1 MFQNAIQ
8 EGKVKPLNTTVYE
21 ASELEKAMRYL
32 GSGKHTGKVVIKL
45 RANETDIQTLP
56 ISYYPKVYCN
66 PDQVY
71 ILVGGLGGFGLELA
85 DWLVIRGC
93 RKLVFSSTR
102 GISKP
107 YQEYRIK

>member
-1 MFQNAIQ
+1 MFQRAI
-8 EGKVKPLNTTVYE
+8 EDGMIKPLNTTVYE
-21 ASELEKAMRYL
+21 AGELEKAMRYL

-45 RANETDIQTLP
+45 RENETDVQTLP
-56 ISYYPKVYCN
+56 ITYFPKVYCDPN
-66 PDQVY
+66 QVY
-71 ILVGGLGGFGLELA
+71 IIIGGLGGFGLELV
-85 DWLVIRGC
+85 DWLVLRGC